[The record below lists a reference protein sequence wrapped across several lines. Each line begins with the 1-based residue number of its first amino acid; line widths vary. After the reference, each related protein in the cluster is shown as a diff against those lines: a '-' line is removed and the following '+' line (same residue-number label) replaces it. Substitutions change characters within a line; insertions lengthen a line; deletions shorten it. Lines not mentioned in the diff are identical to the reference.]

1 MTHPISVLIADDHG
15 IVREGLRAV
24 INAEPDMK
32 LIGEAVDGEDAC
44 QKVLALK
51 PDVIVMDLMMPR
63 KNGLDATREI
73 KHAMPQARILVLTSF
88 GDDEMV
94 FAAIKAGAVGY
105 LLKDSSAQE
114 LPDAI
119 RCLYRDES
127 SLHPAIARKLVMR
140 CADDSTASDALTE
153 MEIEVLKL
161 MTHGLKNQAIG
172 NRLNISERTARF
184 HVSNI
189 MSKLHL
195 ENRTEAALYAIRR
208 GLVSADAPRP

>member
-1 MTHPISVLIADDHG
+1 
-15 IVREGLRAV
+15 
-24 INAEPDMK
+24 
-32 LIGEAVDGEDAC
+32 
-44 QKVLALK
+44 VLALK

-73 KHAMPQARILVLTSF
+73 KHAEPHARILVLTSF

-119 RCLYRDES
+119 RCLYRGES

-153 MEIEVLKL
+153 TEIEVLKL
-161 MTHGLKNQAIG
+161 MAHGLKNQAIG
-172 NRLNISERTARF
+172 DRLNISERTARF

-208 GLVSADAPRP
+208 GLVSAEE

>member
-1 MTHPISVLIADDHG
+1 MTHPIRVLIADDHG

-24 INAEPDMK
+24 INAEPDMQ
-32 LIGEAVDGEDAC
+32 LIGEAVDGEDAR
-44 QKVLALK
+44 QKALALT

-73 KHAMPQARILVLTSF
+73 KQADPQARILVLTSF

-94 FAAIKAGAVGY
+94 FAAIKAGALGY
-105 LLKDSSAQE
+105 LLKESSAQE

-119 RCLYRDES
+119 RCLYRGES
-127 SLHPAIARKLVMR
+127 SLHPSVARKLVTH
-140 CADDSTASDALTE
+140 CAEEPSGAPDALTE
-153 MEIEVLKL
+153 TEIAVLKL
-161 MTHGLKNQAIG
+161 LAHGYKNQAIA
-172 NRLNISERTARF
+172 NQLNISERTVRF

-195 ENRTEAALYAIRR
+195 ENRTEVALYAIRR
-208 GLVSADAPRP
+208 GLVSLEE

>member
-1 MTHPISVLIADDHG
+1 MTHPIRVLIADDHG

-24 INAEPDMK
+24 ISAEPDLK
-32 LIGEAVDGEDAC
+32 LVGEAVDGEDAR
-44 QKVLALK
+44 QKALALK

-73 KHAMPQARILVLTSF
+73 KHAEPHARILVLTSF
-88 GDDEMV
+88 SDDDMV
-94 FAAIKAGAVGY
+94 FAAIKASAVGY

-114 LPDAI
+114 LPNAI
-119 RCLYRDES
+119 RCLYRGES
-127 SLHPAIARKLVMR
+127 SLHPAIARKLVLR

-161 MTHGLKNQAIG
+161 MAHGLKNQAIG
-172 NRLNISERTARF
+172 DRLNISERTARF

-208 GLVSADAPRP
+208 GLVSAEDS

>member
-1 MTHPISVLIADDHG
+1 MTHPISVLIVDDHG

-32 LIGEAVDGEDAC
+32 LIGEAVDGEEAR
-44 QKVLALK
+44 QKALALK
-51 PDVIVMDLMMPR
+51 PDVILMDLMMPR

-73 KHAMPQARILVLTSF
+73 RQADPQARILVLTSF

-94 FAAIKAGAVGY
+94 FAAIKAGALGY
-105 LLKDSSAQE
+105 LLKESSAQE

-119 RCLYRDES
+119 RCLYRGES

-140 CADDSTASDALTE
+140 CADAAPDALTE
-153 MEIEVLKL
+153 TEIAVLKL
-161 MTHGLKNQAIG
+161 IAKGMKNPAISD
-172 NRLNISERTARF
+172 RLNISERTARF

-195 ENRTEAALYAIRR
+195 ENRTEVALYAIRR
-208 GLVSADAPRP
+208 GLVSLED

>member
-1 MTHPISVLIADDHG
+1 MTHPISVLIVDDHG

-32 LIGEAVDGEDAC
+32 LIGEAGDGEEAC
-44 QKVLALK
+44 QKALALT

-73 KHAMPQARILVLTSF
+73 RQVNPQARILILTSF

-94 FAAIKAGAVGY
+94 FAAIKAGALGY
-105 LLKDSSAQE
+105 LLKGSSALE

-119 RCLYRDES
+119 RCLYRGES
-127 SLHPAIARKLVMR
+127 SLHPSIARKLVMR
-140 CADDSTASDALTE
+140 CADDSIAAPGDLTE
-153 MEIEVLKL
+153 TEIAVLKL
-161 MTHGLKNQAIG
+161 MAHGMKNQAISD
-172 NRLNISERTARF
+172 RLNISERTVRF
-184 HVSNI
+184 HVSNV

-208 GLVSADAPRP
+208 GLASAEE

>member
-1 MTHPISVLIADDHG
+1 VLIADDHG

-24 INAEPDMK
+24 ISAEPDLK
-32 LIGEAVDGEDAC
+32 LVGEAVDGEDAR

-73 KHAMPQARILVLTSF
+73 KHAEPHARILVLTSF

-119 RCLYRDES
+119 RCLYRGES

-153 MEIEVLKL
+153 TEIEVLKL
-161 MTHGLKNQAIG
+161 MAHGLKNQAIG
-172 NRLNISERTARF
+172 DRLNISERTARF

-208 GLVSADAPRP
+208 GLVSAEE

>member
-1 MTHPISVLIADDHG
+1 VLIADDHG

-24 INAEPDMK
+24 ISAEPDLK
-32 LIGEAVDGEDAC
+32 LVGEAVDGEDAR
-44 QKVLALK
+44 QKALALK

-73 KHAMPQARILVLTSF
+73 KHAEPHARILVLTSF

-119 RCLYRDES
+119 RCLYRGES

-153 MEIEVLKL
+153 TEIEVLKL
-161 MTHGLKNQAIG
+161 MAHGLKNQAIG
-172 NRLNISERTARF
+172 DRLNISERTARF

-208 GLVSADAPRP
+208 GLVSAEE

>member
-1 MTHPISVLIADDHG
+1 MIHPITVLIADDHG

-24 INAEPDMK
+24 ISAEPDLK
-32 LIGEAVDGEDAC
+32 LVGEAVDGEDAR
-44 QKVLALK
+44 QKALALK

-73 KHAMPQARILVLTSF
+73 KRANPNARILVLTSF

-94 FAAIKAGAVGY
+94 FAAIKAGALGY

-119 RCLYRDES
+119 RCLDRGES

-140 CADDSTASDALTE
+140 CADDAIAPDDLTE
-153 MEIEVLKL
+153 AETQVLML
-161 MTHGLKNQAIG
+161 MAHGLKNQQIAE
-172 NRLNISERTARF
+172 RLNISERTARF

-208 GLVSADAPRP
+208 GLVSAENT

>member
-1 MTHPISVLIADDHG
+1 MIHPITVLVADDHG

-24 INAEPDMK
+24 ISAEPDLK
-32 LIGEAVDGEDAC
+32 LIGEAVDGEDAR
-44 QKVLALK
+44 QKAIALK

-73 KHAMPQARILVLTSF
+73 KRAVPHARILVLTSF

-94 FAAIKAGAVGY
+94 FAAIKAGALGY

-119 RCLYRDES
+119 RCLYRGES

-140 CADDSTASDALTE
+140 CADDSPPDDLTE
-153 MEIEVLKL
+153 TEIQVLTL
-161 MTHGLKNQAIG
+161 MAHGLKNQQIAD
-172 NRLNISERTARF
+172 RLNISERTARF
-184 HVSNI
+184 HVSSI

-195 ENRTEAALYAIRR
+195 DNRTEAALYAIRR
-208 GLVSADAPRP
+208 GLVSAENT